1 MRGRGGGESDRGS
14 ATVWAVVAVAVLGVV
29 FAGALAMGQAAL
41 ARHRAGGA
49 ADLAALA
56 AAAHWMRGQAA
67 ACDEAAEVA
76 AAQRTRLISC
86 SVYGE
91 VSDVTAEA
99 GAGPYNVTV
108 RARAGP
114 AGPVASGLTP
124 RAAQRQQEPPGEQGV
139 PGEQEAAGHPER
151 PTRPGRPGLP

>member
-1 MRGRGGGESDRGS
+1 MRGRGEGGDDRGS

-29 FAGALAMGQAAL
+29 FAGALATGQAAL

-67 ACDEAAEVA
+67 ACGEAAEVA
-76 AAQRTRLISC
+76 AAQQTRLISC

-99 GAGPYNVTV
+99 GAGPYNVAV

-124 RAAQRQQEPPGEQGV
+124 RAAQRQQGTPGEQG
-139 PGEQEAAGHPER
+139 AAGHPEGPEH

>member
-1 MRGRGGGESDRGS
+1 MSGRGEGEGDRGS

-56 AAAHWMRGQAA
+56 AAAHWMRGQTA

-99 GAGPYNVTV
+99 GAGPYNAAV

-124 RAAQRQQEPPGEQGV
+124 RAAQRQQGTPGEQD
-139 PGEQEAAGHPER
+139 AAGHPEGPER